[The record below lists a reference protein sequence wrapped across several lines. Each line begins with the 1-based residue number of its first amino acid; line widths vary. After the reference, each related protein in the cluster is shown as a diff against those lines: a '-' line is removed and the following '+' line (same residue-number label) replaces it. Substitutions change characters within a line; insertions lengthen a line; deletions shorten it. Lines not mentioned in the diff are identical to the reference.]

1 MTTYKLFYSMDK
13 HIAKVVTNIRKYQN
27 ETCIS
32 TTPNPINSLM
42 KQTFQL

>member
-1 MTTYKLFYSMDK
+1 MTTYKFSIQWTD
-13 HIAKVVTNIRKYQN
+13 ITKVVTNIRKYQN
-27 ETCIS
+27 KTCIS